1 MWDAWAWKKKK
12 SAFTVINRM
21 CSVKSLALCLCVCP
35 AFHQSLWVSD
45 KVRSSFSDYFSH
57 IKTIHK
63 VVLCIANREH
73 RCRSASLNLIKLLLL
88 IRARAKV
95 FAIKHNLRSPAFE
108 KSHVGYRA
116 FGSTWYLLVPQH
128 EALSFHVGKHHIW
141 QKASVC
147 NNQCYLYCDHQ
158 ERSLCWDVLLT
169 IICQS
174 ISADFVE

>member
-73 RCRSASLNLIKLLLL
+73 RCRSTSLNLIKLLLL

-95 FAIKHNLRSPAFE
+95 FAIKHNLRSPAFGK
-108 KSHVGYRA
+108 KSRWLQGFWFHM
-116 FGSTWYLLVPQH
+116 VP
-128 EALSFHVGKHHIW
+128 S
-141 QKASVC
+141 C
-147 NNQCYLYCDHQ
+147 TTT
-158 ERSLCWDVLLT
+158 RSIKFPCW
-169 IICQS
+169 
-174 ISADFVE
+174 

>member
-1 MWDAWAWKKKK
+1 MW
-12 SAFTVINRM
+12 N
-21 CSVKSLALCLCVCP
+21 LCPVHCVCP

-45 KVRSSFSDYFSH
+45 KVGSSFSDYFSQ

-63 VVLCIANREH
+63 VVLYIANREH
-73 RCRSASLNLIKLLLL
+73 RCRSTSLNLIKLLLL

-116 FGSTWYLLVPQH
+116 FDSTWSLLVPQH

-141 QKASVC
+141 QKAAVY

-158 ERSLCWDVLLT
+158 ERSLCWDVGVVKVEVMLLT
-169 IICQS
+169 NKHMSKHFSWFCG
-174 ISADFVE
+174 AT